1 MQDIPEMTEFVKN
14 FSLRSYDNEGFSRVL
29 LQLFGF
35 LGHGKSSFINTCKYV
50 LDDTEF
56 KIYADVKSSDGG
68 NTTERITFPL
78 TDTLTLVD
86 NRGCSVM
93 NDYETGEIFA
103 QLGNL
108 LPLDRAVEWS
118 KGIGLMDRIVQA
130 ERHVKSSDFIFPI
143 FVYSVKKG
151 LTYDEVPEI
160 QALLNT
166 ARDLTGIFPVVVLTH
181 KTHSNLR
188 DVETKFKDM
197 DVERIIALENFTP
210 EDHIK
215 TRGKHEEV
223 LKFYIEVIKDIEFRL
238 QRMSNPEE
246 EREKR
251 KQFVLR
257 FVYDRELEKK
267 AEDTKRECQRE
278 AERMREMNNQEKSCT
293 LQ

>member
-1 MQDIPEMTEFVKN
+1 MDIPEMTEHIKN
-14 FSLRSYDNEGFSRVL
+14 FSLHNCDNKGFKRVL

-35 LGHGKSSFINTCKYV
+35 LGQGKSSFINTCKYV
-50 LDDTEF
+50 LDDTEY
-56 KIYADVKSSDGG
+56 KIYADVKNNDGG
-68 NTTERITFPL
+68 NTTARITYPL

-93 NDYETGEIFA
+93 NTYETGEIFA

-108 LPLDRAVEWS
+108 LPLDQEVEWS
-118 KGIGLMDRIVQA
+118 KDLKLVDRIVAA
-130 ERHVKSSDFIFPI
+130 ERYVQSSDFIFPI

-151 LTYDEVPEI
+151 LASQEVPEI
-160 QALLNT
+160 KELLDIAKN
-166 ARDLTGIFPVVVLTH
+166 LTGICPVVVLTH

-188 DVETKFKDM
+188 DVRAKFEDM
-197 DVERIIALENFTP
+197 DVERIFALENFTP
-210 EDHIK
+210 EDHLK

-223 LKFYIEVIKDIEFRL
+223 LKLFLEVIKDIQFRI
-238 QRMSNPEE
+238 QRFSDPEE

-257 FVYDRELEKK
+257 YIYETEVK
-267 AEDTKRECQRE
+267 KREEEMERRHRNEQRPVTT
-278 AERMREMNNQEKSCT
+278 AEQRNCT